1 MPTPLDKTLYE
12 IVKREA
18 NKKFKSP
25 SGVYRS
31 SWIVREYKKR
41 GGKYKGV
48 KKSSEGLSRWFR
60 EKWVDLN
67 SPIRS
72 KSNGR
77 NRSKVIGYRSCG
89 RSRQS
94 SHGKYPLCRP
104 THKITYQTPKTWKS
118 ISKRSISKAKRYKS
132 RVRSKG
138 RVKF

>member
-25 SGVYRS
+25 SGVYKS

-48 KKSSEGLSRWFR
+48 KKSSQGLSRWFR
-60 EKWVDLN
+60 EEWVDLN

-72 KSNGR
+72 KPKGTKG
-77 NRSKVIGYRSCG
+77 SKVVGYRSCG

-94 SHGKYPLCRP
+94 SRGKYPLCRP
-104 THKITYQTPKTWKS
+104 TYKITYRTPKTWRS
-118 ISKRSISKAKRYKS
+118 LSKRSISKAKRYKS
-132 RVRSKG
+132 KVRSKG